1 MPRPAIM
8 SFAIS
13 KGKGET
19 DLFVDDLTVASS
31 IHLPTHKLTTNMQP
45 KYSVLLILSSN
56 VILVLFI
63 YLFLLFVISI
73 FVRSFISD

>member
-19 DLFVDDLTVASS
+19 DLFVDE
-31 IHLPTHKLTTNMQP
+31 PTHKLTTNMQP